1 MSRRGSSGMHPF
13 SLRRLF
19 ALATT
24 WVAACVAIAGIVV
37 VAVAQD
43 YPAAGR
49 SIRIVVPAAAGGAL
63 DMMGRVLAQQTTE
76 VWKRQAYVENRPG
89 ANWIIGMD
97 TVVRSEPDGYT
108 LLVVSSAGLSVNPSV
123 FPNIPFDPFRDLV
136 PVASLTRGTF
146 VLLANPNLP
155 VNTASEFIA
164 HLRANPGKL
173 NHGSNSATTIL
184 LSALF
189 RSLAKVDYV
198 DVSYKGASQ
207 AINDTMAGVIQFC
220 FTDYG
225 SALPAIQGGKLKALA
240 VASPTRYSLS
250 PDIPAL
256 ADDLPGFAMDGGMIL
271 LAPGKTPPDVV
282 DKLNGFVRQALA
294 SDDIR
299 QRVALMGQLP
309 GEGSPEQIQKTLR
322 SEAERWKA
330 LIKEQGI
337 RFKQ

>member
-1 MSRRGSSGMHPF
+1 MSARGNNGMRPIAP
-13 SLRRLF
+13 RRLF
-19 ALATT
+19 AIAATCA
-24 WVAACVAIAGIVV
+24 AACVAVFGFIAG
-37 VAVAQD
+37 AAAED
-43 YPAAGR
+43 YPAPGR

-63 DMMGRVLAQQTTE
+63 DMMGRVLAQRTTE
-76 VWKRQAYVENRPG
+76 IWKRQAYVENRPG

-108 LLVVSSAGLSVNPSV
+108 LLVVSSAGLSINPSV
-123 FPNIPFDPFRDLV
+123 FPNIPFDPFRDLL

-146 VLLANPNLP
+146 VLLVNPNLP
-155 VNTASEFIA
+155 VNTASEFIT

-198 DVSYKGASQ
+198 DVNYKGASR

-240 VASPTRYSLS
+240 VASPTRYSLV

-271 LAPGKTPPDVV
+271 LAPGKTPPAVV

-294 SDDIR
+294 SQEIR
-299 QRVALMGQLP
+299 QRIEMMGQLP
-309 GEGSPEQIQKTLR
+309 GEGSPKQLQRTLR
-322 SEAERWKA
+322 SEAARWKA
-330 LIKEQGI
+330 LIKDQGI
-337 RFKQ
+337 NFKH